1 MQSKKSNKQMKLLD
15 TEVRWLSEEKA
26 VERWAKQ
33 VKEVNFMVTNG
44 NEIYCGDHFLVYTK
58 TELLCFTHET
68 KYNIIYQFSLNVKKK
83 KMKQNSKLQ

>member
-1 MQSKKSNKQMKLLD
+1 MDLEDIILSKISQRKTNIIQFQSYVQSKKSNKQMKLLD

-44 NEIYCGDHFLVYTK
+44 NEIYCVITF
-58 TELLCFTHET
+58 
-68 KYNIIYQFSLNVKKK
+68 
-83 KMKQNSKLQ
+83 